1 MNRNLIILKNYS
13 KELNIP
19 VNRATY
25 TAAAR
30 RYVDG
35 YLILNQKVKRR

>member
-1 MNRNLIILKNYS
+1 MNRNLIILKNYL
-13 KELNIP
+13 KE
-19 VNRATY
+19 VNKATY
-25 TAAAR
+25 KAAAR